1 MPNEAHRK
9 KRSSD
14 RQSNRGATYTCAL
27 RPFEIIQMTLISI
40 EVLSISTD

>member
-27 RPFEIIQMTLISI
+27 RPFEIIQND
-40 EVLSISTD
+40 TDLDRSP